1 MKENEKAN
9 SFDFFILLCHYN
21 LLKYNNKST
30 YVNSCYD
37 NDNLKKKLYSK
48 ICFSKSPLT
57 LTALMLLSSV
67 YFFSHTIRFV
77 YFVKYMSHF
86 LH

>member
-21 LLKYNNKST
+21 LLKYNKKST

-37 NDNLKKKLYSK
+37 NDNLKKTIFK
-48 ICFSKSPLT
+48 IMFQ
-57 LTALMLLSSV
+57 
-67 YFFSHTIRFV
+67 
-77 YFVKYMSHF
+77 
-86 LH
+86 